1 MSLRGRP
8 RAVRAQRTSA
18 RAGRATRRSE
28 YPGGVTSLAAA
39 SASPTSAGQAS
50 AAASRAPF
58 TSDELASIRSQF
70 PILGREVNGHPL
82 AYLDSAATAQKPSR
96 VIEAESAFYRESNAA
111 VHRGAHTLAGEATEL
126 YEDARRTVAAFLDVD
141 ENEVVFTS
149 HATEALNL
157 VAYALGTASIGRG
170 AGASAAAAAYGLHA
184 GDEIVVTEL
193 EHHANLIPW
202 QELAAR
208 TGATLRYI
216 PVLDDGTLDL
226 DAAARLIG
234 ERTRVLA
241 LAHVSNVTGA
251 TLPLDVLVPLARAV
265 GALVVL
271 DACQAAPH
279 LALHPRELDVDI
291 AVFSGHKLYGP
302 TGIGVLYGRAELLN
316 ALPPFLYGGSMITT
330 VTMERAEYLP
340 SPQRFEPGTPRI
352 AQAIGLAE
360 AVRFV
365 SELGLDRIAASEHA
379 LTQRMLDG
387 LARIPNIRVL
397 GAPSPAPRVGLASIV
412 VDGVHA
418 HDAGQVLDE
427 VGIAARV
434 GHHCAQPLHR
444 RFGVT
449 ASLRLSLGVHSTADE
464 VDRALAAVASIRPF
478 FGLSEG
484 ATS

>member
-1 MSLRGRP
+1 MK
-8 RAVRAQRTSA
+8 RT
-18 RAGRATRRSE
+18 E
-28 YPGGVTSLAAA
+28 YPGGVTFFAPTAAA
-39 SASPTSAGQAS
+39 SL
-50 AAASRAPF
+50 
-58 TSDELASIRSQF
+58 TSDELESIRAQF
-70 PILGREVNGHPL
+70 PILAREMNGHPL
-82 AYLDSAATAQKPSR
+82 AYLDSAATAQKPAR

-111 VHRGAHTLAGEATEL
+111 VHRGAHTLAGEATEI
-126 YEDARRTVAAFLDVD
+126 YEDARRTVAAFLAVD

-157 VAYALGTASIGRG
+157 IAYALGTASLGRG
-170 AGASAAAAAYGLHA
+170 AGASAAAAPHA
-184 GDEIVVTEL
+184 LGPGDEIVVTEL

-208 TGATLRYI
+208 TGATLRFI
-216 PVLDDGTLDL
+216 LVLVSEGLDDGVPDGGALNDGTLDL
-226 DAAARLIG
+226 DAARAIIG

-241 LAHVSNVTGA
+241 ITHVSNVTGA
-251 TLPLDVLVPLARAV
+251 VTPLDVLVPLARAV

-271 DACQAAPH
+271 DACQSAPH
-279 LALHPRELDVDI
+279 LTLRPRELDVDI

-302 TGIGVLYGRAELLN
+302 TGIGVLYGRAALLD

-330 VTMERAEYLP
+330 VTMEKAEYLP

-352 AQAIGLAE
+352 AQAVGLAE

-365 SELGLDRIAASEHA
+365 SEIGLDRIAATEHA
-379 LTQRMLDG
+379 LTARLLDG
-387 LARIPNIRVL
+387 LARIPSIRVL
-397 GAPSPAPRVGLASIV
+397 GGSASPGSRVGLACVV

-464 VDRALAAVASIRPF
+464 VDRALEAVASIRRF
-478 FGLSEG
+478 FGLG
-484 ATS
+484 DAVDGGQA

>member
-1 MSLRGRP
+1 MRKFTNQRRQLPHFWKSP
-8 RAVRAQRTSA
+8 SVAVATSSKPIAAPCAQPAVTRTA
-18 RAGRATRRSE
+18 
-28 YPGGVTSLAAA
+28 YPGGVTAA
-39 SASPTSAGQAS
+39 PLTSAEIDDV
-50 AAASRAPF
+50 RA
-58 TSDELASIRSQF
+58 QF
-70 PILGREVNGHPL
+70 PILAREVNGHPL
-82 AYLDSAATAQKPSR
+82 AYLDSAATAQKPHR
-96 VIEAESAFYRESNAA
+96 VIEAESVFYRKSNAA

-126 YEDARRTVAAFLDVD
+126 YEDARRTIAAFLAVD

-170 AGASAAAAAYGLHA
+170 AGASAAAAPYGLRA

-216 PVLDDGTLDL
+216 PVLDHGGLDL
-226 DAAARLIG
+226 QAAAAIIG

-241 LAHVSNVTGA
+241 LTHVSNVTGGV
-251 TLPLDVLVPLARAV
+251 TPLEVLVPLARAV

-271 DACQAAPH
+271 DACQSAPH
-279 LALHPRELDVDI
+279 LALRPRELDVDI

-302 TGIGVLYGRAELLN
+302 TGIGVLYGRAALLD

-360 AVRFV
+360 AARFV
-365 SELGLDRIAASEHA
+365 TEIGLDRIAATEHA
-379 LTQRMLDG
+379 LIQRMLAG
-387 LARIPNIRVL
+387 LARIPHLRVL
-397 GAPSPAPRVGLASIV
+397 GADNPAPRVGLASIV
-412 VDGVHA
+412 VDEVHA

-427 VGIAARV
+427 AGIAARV

-449 ASLRLSLGVHSTADE
+449 ASLRISAAVYTTEAE
-464 VDRALAAVASIRPF
+464 VDRALEAVASIRPF
-478 FGLSEG
+478 FGFTEG
-484 ATS
+484 EQS

>member
-1 MSLRGRP
+1 
-8 RAVRAQRTSA
+8 
-18 RAGRATRRSE
+18 
-28 YPGGVTSLAAA
+28 VTDVLQTAPSTAEPL
-39 SASPTSAGQAS
+39 SASEIEGL
-50 AAASRAPF
+50 RA
-58 TSDELASIRSQF
+58 RF
-70 PILGREVNGHPL
+70 PILSREVNGHPL
-82 AYLDSAATAQKPSR
+82 NYLDSAATAQKPDV

-126 YEDARRTVAAFLDVD
+126 YEDARQTIAAFLGVD

-157 VAYALGTASIGRG
+157 VAYALGNASIGRG
-170 AGASAAAAAYGLHA
+170 AGAAATEFALGP

-208 TGATLRYI
+208 TGATLRFM
-216 PVLDDGTLDL
+216 PVRDHGGLDL
-226 DAAARLIG
+226 EAAAQIIG

-241 LAHVSNVTGA
+241 ITHVSNVTGA
-251 TLPLDVLVPLARAV
+251 VTPLDVLVPLARAA

-271 DACQAAPH
+271 DACQSAPH
-279 LALHPRELDVDI
+279 LPLRPRELDVDL

-302 TGIGVLYGRAELLN
+302 TGIGVLYGRAALLD

-330 VTMERAEYLP
+330 VTMEKAEYLP

-352 AQAIGLAE
+352 AQAIGLA
-360 AVRFV
+360 AAIRFV
-365 SELGLDRIAASEHA
+365 QEVGMHRIAATEHVLA
-379 LTQRMLDG
+379 ARLLEG
-387 LARIPNIRVL
+387 LATVPGIRVL
-397 GAPSPAPRVGLASIV
+397 GASAERVALASIV

-449 ASLRLSLGVHSTADE
+449 ASLRISAGVYTTAAEIDQAVE
-464 VDRALAAVASIRPF
+464 AVASIRPF
-478 FGLSEG
+478 FGLNEG
-484 ATS
+484 EQP

>member
-1 MSLRGRP
+1 MLSTAPSTASPLSTGETD
-8 RAVRAQRTSA
+8 AVRQR
-18 RAGRATRRSE
+18 
-28 YPGGVTSLAAA
+28 
-39 SASPTSAGQAS
+39 
-50 AAASRAPF
+50 
-58 TSDELASIRSQF
+58 F
-70 PILGREVNGHPL
+70 PILAREVNGHPL
-82 AYLDSAATAQKPSR
+82 VYLDSAATAQKPDV

-126 YEDARRTVAAFLDVD
+126 YEDARQTVAAFLGVD

-157 VAYALGTASIGRG
+157 VAYALGNASVGRG
-170 AGASAAAAAYGLHA
+170 AGASAPEFAIGP

-208 TGATLRYI
+208 TGATLRFI
-216 PVLDDGTLDL
+216 PVLDDGALDL
-226 DAAARLIG
+226 EAATQIIG

-241 LAHVSNVTGA
+241 ITHVSNVTGGV
-251 TLPLDVLVPLARAV
+251 TPLEVLVPLARAV

-271 DACQAAPH
+271 DACQSAPH
-279 LALHPRELDVDI
+279 LALRPRELDVDL

-302 TGIGVLYGRAELLN
+302 TGIGVLYGRTALLD

-330 VTMERAEYLP
+330 VTMEKAEYLP

-352 AQAIGLAE
+352 AQAIGLA
-360 AVRFV
+360 AAIRFV
-365 SELGLDRIAASEHA
+365 QAVGMDRIAATEHVLGERLLA
-379 LTQRMLDG
+379 G
-387 LARIPNIRVL
+387 LAAVPGIRVL
-397 GAPSPAPRVGLASIV
+397 GAGGERVALASIV

-449 ASLRLSLGVHSTADE
+449 ASLRLSAGLYTTE
-464 VDRALAAVASIRPF
+464 TELDRAVEAVASIRPF
-478 FGLSEG
+478 FGLSKGEH
-484 ATS
+484 S

>member
-1 MSLRGRP
+1 MTDVLPAAPSTAAPLSAGEID
-8 RAVRAQRTSA
+8 AVRQR
-18 RAGRATRRSE
+18 
-28 YPGGVTSLAAA
+28 
-39 SASPTSAGQAS
+39 
-50 AAASRAPF
+50 
-58 TSDELASIRSQF
+58 F
-70 PILGREVNGHPL
+70 PILSREVNGHPL
-82 AYLDSAATAQKPSR
+82 TYLDTAATAQKPDV

-126 YEDARRTVAAFLDVD
+126 YEDARLTVAAFLGVD
-141 ENEVVFTS
+141 EHEIVFTS

-170 AGASAAAAAYGLHA
+170 AGAAAAEFALGP

-208 TGATLRYI
+208 TGATLRFI
-216 PVLDDGTLDL
+216 PVHDHGGLDL
-226 DAAARLIG
+226 DAAASIIS

-241 LAHVSNVTGA
+241 ITHVSNVTGA
-251 TLPLDVLVPLARAV
+251 VTPLDVLVPLARAA

-271 DACQAAPH
+271 DACQSAPH
-279 LALHPRELDVDI
+279 LPLRPRELDVDI
-291 AVFSGHKLYGP
+291 AVFSGHNLYGP
-302 TGIGVLYGRAELLN
+302 PGNGVLYGRAALLD

-330 VTMERAEYLP
+330 VTMEKAEYLP

-352 AQAIGLAE
+352 AQAIGLA
-360 AVRFV
+360 AAIRFV
-365 SELGLDRIAASEHA
+365 QEVRMERIAATEHVLGERLLA
-379 LTQRMLDG
+379 G
-387 LARIPNIRVL
+387 LSTVPDVRVL
-397 GAPSPAPRVGLASIV
+397 GAGSPEPRVALASIV

-449 ASLRLSLGVHSTADE
+449 ASLRLSAGLYTTEAE
-464 VDRALAAVASIRPF
+464 LDRAVEAVASIRPF

-484 ATS
+484 EQS

>member
-1 MSLRGRP
+1 MLRTT
-8 RAVRAQRTSA
+8 AST
-18 RAGRATRRSE
+18 
-28 YPGGVTSLAAA
+28 AA
-39 SASPTSAGQAS
+39 PLSAGEIEAL
-50 AAASRAPF
+50 R
-58 TSDELASIRSQF
+58 ERF
-70 PILGREVNGHPL
+70 PILAREVNGHPL
-82 AYLDSAATAQKPSR
+82 TYLDTAATAQKPDV
-96 VIEAESAFYRESNAA
+96 VIDAESAFYRESNAA

-126 YEDARRTVAAFLDVD
+126 YEDARQTVAAFLGVD

-170 AGASAAAAAYGLHA
+170 AGAAATAFALGP

-208 TGATLRYI
+208 TGSTLRYI
-216 PVLDDGTLDL
+216 PVLDDGGLDL
-226 DAAARLIG
+226 DAAASIIG

-241 LAHVSNVTGA
+241 ITHVSNVTGA
-251 TLPLDVLVPLARAV
+251 VTPLDVLVPLARAV

-271 DACQAAPH
+271 DACQSAPH
-279 LALHPRELDVDI
+279 LPLRPRELDVDI

-302 TGIGVLYGRAELLN
+302 TGIGVLYGRAALLD

-330 VTMERAEYLP
+330 VTMEKADYLP

-352 AQAIGLAE
+352 AQAIGLGA
-360 AVRFV
+360 AIRFV
-365 SELGLDRIAASEHA
+365 QEVGIDRIAATEHVLGERLIA
-379 LTQRMLDG
+379 G
-387 LARIPNIRVL
+387 LAAVPDIRVL
-397 GAPSPAPRVGLASIV
+397 GTSGERVALASIV

-449 ASLRLSLGVHSTADE
+449 ASLRLSAGLYTTEAE
-464 VDRALAAVASIRPF
+464 LDRAVEAVASIRPF

-484 ATS
+484 EQS

>member
-1 MSLRGRP
+1 VTDVLQTAPSTAAPLTAGEIERLR
-8 RAVRAQRTSA
+8 A
-18 RAGRATRRSE
+18 R
-28 YPGGVTSLAAA
+28 
-39 SASPTSAGQAS
+39 
-50 AAASRAPF
+50 
-58 TSDELASIRSQF
+58 F
-70 PILGREVNGHPL
+70 PILAREVNGRPL
-82 AYLDSAATAQKPSR
+82 VYLDSAATAQKPDV

-126 YEDARRTVAAFLDVD
+126 YEDARQTVADFLGVD
-141 ENEVVFTS
+141 DNEVVFTS

-157 VAYALGTASIGRG
+157 VAYALGNASIGRG
-170 AGASAAAAAYGLHA
+170 AGASAAAAPYALGP

-208 TGATLRYI
+208 TGATLRFV
-216 PVLDDGTLDL
+216 PVLDDGALDL
-226 DAAARLIG
+226 EAAAHIIG

-241 LAHVSNVTGA
+241 ITHVSNVTGA
-251 TLPLDVLVPLARAV
+251 VTPLDVLVPLARAA
-265 GALVVL
+265 GALIVL
-271 DACQAAPH
+271 DACQSAPH
-279 LALHPRELDVDI
+279 LPLRPRELDVDL

-302 TGIGVLYGRAELLN
+302 TGIGVLYGRAAVLD

-352 AQAIGLAE
+352 AQAVGLA
-360 AVRFV
+360 AAIRFV
-365 SELGLDRIAASEHA
+365 QEVGMHRIAATEHVLA
-379 LTQRMLDG
+379 ARLLEG
-387 LARIPNIRVL
+387 LATVPHIRVL
-397 GAPSPAPRVGLASIV
+397 GASAERVALASIV

-449 ASLRLSLGVHSTADE
+449 ASLRLSAGLHTTAAE
-464 VDRALAAVASIRPF
+464 LNQAVEAVASIRPF
-478 FGLSEG
+478 FGLGEG
-484 ATS
+484 GRS